1 MAQIET
7 WKETYTVDFERLS
20 REWITRFFGK
30 DAVEPFEVDI
40 LSNPKQHIIDKG
52 GQLFFAVEDG
62 KVLGCVAVIKHNDTD
77 YELSKLAVSPEAQGK
92 GLASALFES
101 AFDYA
106 KSLSAKKLIIESN
119 TILAPALGLYKKY
132 GFVEVKNFTPHY
144 KRVNIKFEKELN
156 N

>member
-20 REWITRFFGK
+20 RDWISRFFGQ
-30 DAVEPFEVDI
+30 DAVEPFEYGI
-40 LSNPKQHIIDKG
+40 LSDPKQHIIDNG

-62 KVLGCVAVIKHNDTD
+62 KVLGCVALIKHSEND

-92 GLASALFES
+92 GLASALFETVL
-101 AFDYA
+101 DHA
-106 KSLSAKKLIIESN
+106 KALQAKRLIIESN
-119 TILAPALGLYKKY
+119 TILTPALGLYRKY

-144 KRVNIKFEKELN
+144 KRVNIRFEKELN